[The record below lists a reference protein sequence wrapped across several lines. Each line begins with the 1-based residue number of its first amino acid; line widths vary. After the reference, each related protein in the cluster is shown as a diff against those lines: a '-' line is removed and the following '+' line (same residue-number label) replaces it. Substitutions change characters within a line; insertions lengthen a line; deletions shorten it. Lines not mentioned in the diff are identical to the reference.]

1 MHYVYDGDGRRVQTI
16 APGGATT
23 TFVYDA
29 FGQMVA
35 DYGAP
40 SSGTPPCQTCYLSWD
55 HLGTTRMVTDQNGNA
70 VSRHDFAPFGDELI
84 SGEAGRGNLWG
95 ASDPVRQKF
104 TGAEQDNQDVNFFQA
119 RYYLAPQGRFNS
131 PDPANFGADIL
142 NPQSWNG
149 YSYVTNSPLSNVD
162 PSGLSGVAVG
172 GWNFGGEQSGS
183 GGQSGGVTFFGWC
196 FSGCG
201 GGSSGSGKGGGK
213 PQPKKAAPQPA
224 GWQASQIGNN
234 APSNGLSKYE
244 QSLPNCWA
252 VGGKAVLQAGADTL
266 GPLTDAAGAVKQLA
280 EEGLNMASM
289 YYNNK
294 AAFYSATTVN
304 TAGTVGLLV
313 PLRSS
318 IYRGLLSTSAELG
331 EAASGA
337 TLALFDYNLGKQIY
351 NEITNP
357 TPCR

>member
-1 MHYVYDGDGRRVQTI
+1 VRPGPPAEYKDDDDDGALEEV
-16 APGGATT
+16 
-23 TFVYDA
+23 
-29 FGQMVA
+29 
-35 DYGAP
+35 DYE
-40 SSGTPPCQTCYLSWD
+40 S
-55 HLGTTRMVTDQNGNA
+55 
-70 VSRHDFAPFGDELI
+70 
-84 SGEAGRGNLWG
+84 
-95 ASDPVRQKF
+95 
-104 TGAEQDNQDVNFFQA
+104 
-119 RYYLAPQGRFNS
+119 S
-131 PDPANFGADIL
+131 PDEC
-142 NPQSWNG
+142 
-149 YSYVTNSPLSNVD
+149 
-162 PSGLSGVAVG
+162 G
-172 GWNFGGEQSGS
+172 GNGGEWFPDGITTIDGVVDTSGDLDS
-183 GGQSGGVTFFGWC
+183 GPSLTWENP
-196 FSGCG
+196 SYLD
-201 GGSSGSGKGGGK
+201 
-213 PQPKKAAPQPA
+213 PD
-224 GWQASQIGNN
+224 N

-252 VGGKAVLQAGADTL
+252 VGGRAVLQAGADTL

>member
-1 MHYVYDGDGRRVQTI
+1 LQLVEQKT
-16 APGGATT
+16 
-23 TFVYDA
+23 
-29 FGQMVA
+29 QMF
-35 DYGAP
+35 
-40 SSGTPPCQTCYLSWD
+40 PC
-55 HLGTTRMVTDQNGNA
+55 
-70 VSRHDFAPFGDELI
+70 
-84 SGEAGRGNLWG
+84 EALR
-95 ASDPVRQKF
+95 
-104 TGAEQDNQDVNFFQA
+104 
-119 RYYLAPQGRFNS
+119 
-131 PDPANFGADIL
+131 
-142 NPQSWNG
+142 
-149 YSYVTNSPLSNVD
+149 
-162 PSGLSGVAVG
+162 
-172 GWNFGGEQSGS
+172 
-183 GGQSGGVTFFGWC
+183 
-196 FSGCG
+196 
-201 GGSSGSGKGGGK
+201 SGKK
-213 PQPKKAAPQPA
+213 DMHTCTTAFS
-224 GWQASQIGNN
+224 ASVFAL

-252 VGGKAVLQAGADTL
+252 VGGRAVLQAGADTL

-280 EEGLNMASM
+280 EEGFNMASM

-294 AAFYSATTVN
+294 AAFYSATMVN